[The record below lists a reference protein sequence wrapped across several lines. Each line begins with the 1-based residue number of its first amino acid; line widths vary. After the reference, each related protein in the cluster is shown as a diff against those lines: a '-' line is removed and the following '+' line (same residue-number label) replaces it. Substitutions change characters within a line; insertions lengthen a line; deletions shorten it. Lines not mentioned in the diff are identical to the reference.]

1 MPITDFDKYFS
12 DAAIECDISGPA
24 DSGATN
30 VAEASSPVTVTA
42 TFATDALGNQPTVNR
57 IKWILVLYTPASSIS
72 VGVVYLTASDGTNTQ
87 NIAVFPAT
95 GVPTGESVFQG
106 ESTLTGLT
114 LLTNFNS
121 VSAVI
126 ASTVGGT
133 IQARLRV
140 LGNQ

>member
-1 MPITDFDKYFS
+1 MPITEFDKYFS
-12 DAAIECDISGPA
+12 DAAIECDVVGPA

-42 TFATDALGNQPTVNR
+42 TFTTDALGNQPSINR

-72 VGVVYLTASDGTNTQ
+72 VGIVYLTASDGTNTL
-87 NIAVFPAT
+87 NIAAFPAM
-95 GVPTGESVFQG
+95 GAPTGEMQYQG
-106 ESTLTGLT
+106 EATITGLP
-114 LLTNFNS
+114 LITNFVS

>member
-1 MPITDFDKYFS
+1 M
-12 DAAIECDISGPA
+12 
-24 DSGATN
+24 
-30 VAEASSPVTVTA
+30 
-42 TFATDALGNQPTVNR
+42 
-57 IKWILVLYTPASSIS
+57 
-72 VGVVYLTASDGTNTQ
+72 
-87 NIAVFPAT
+87 
-95 GVPTGESVFQG
+95 GVPTGESVYQG